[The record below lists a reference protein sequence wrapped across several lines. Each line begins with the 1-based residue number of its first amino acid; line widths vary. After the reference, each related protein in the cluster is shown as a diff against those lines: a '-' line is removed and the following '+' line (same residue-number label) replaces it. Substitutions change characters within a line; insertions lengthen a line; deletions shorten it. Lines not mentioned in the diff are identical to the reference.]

1 MHYAGVPCEMDVIN
15 DIAKRHNLYVIEDAA
30 QGVGASHKG
39 RPQGA
44 LGDIGAFSFHETK
57 NLICGEG
64 GALVVSDPTMFKR
77 AEMVREDGT
86 DRRRFFRGE
95 VDAYSWCTE
104 GSTYAMPDILA
115 AFLYAQLKNMETL
128 TSRRK
133 AIFQLYRQ
141 RLEPLAERG
150 LLRLPVIPES
160 GQTNYHMFYIVLEC
174 LERRTDLIKH
184 LKSKEVLAVFHY
196 VSLHTSPVGRSLGY
210 REGMLPVTE
219 RISDCLLRL
228 PMYYELSDD
237 DVNFISDEVFSYFG
251 INSGH

>member
-1 MHYAGVPCEMDVIN
+1 MSAILCDIDADDEVILPSYTFVSTANPFHLRNANLRFVDIRNDTLNLDESLIEPAVTRRTKAIVPVHYAGVPCEMDVIN

-30 QGVGASHKG
+30 QGAEASHKG

-57 NLICGEG
+57 NFLCGEG
-64 GALVVSDPTMFKR
+64 GALVVSDPTMFER

-174 LERRTDLIKH
+174 LERRT
-184 LKSKEVLAVFHY
+184 
-196 VSLHTSPVGRSLGY
+196 
-210 REGMLPVTE
+210 
-219 RISDCLLRL
+219 
-228 PMYYELSDD
+228 
-237 DVNFISDEVFSYFG
+237 SYD
-251 INSGH
+251 